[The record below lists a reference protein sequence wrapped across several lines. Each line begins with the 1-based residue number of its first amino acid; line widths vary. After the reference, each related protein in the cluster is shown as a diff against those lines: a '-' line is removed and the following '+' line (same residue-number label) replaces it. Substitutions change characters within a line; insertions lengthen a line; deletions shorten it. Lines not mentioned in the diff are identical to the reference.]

1 MTLNVG
7 QDFKKRWLSAPEAV
21 REAFLDDLGRISDL
35 LTPESN
41 IQTWL
46 DNDQRAQQV
55 AQLKIEQAYADEKA
69 RLIEAARIR
78 KQLAL
83 EKSLAEKRAEQDAFN
98 QQLIQDEFIRFQQQ
112 TQDLHALR
120 QNIDQEVK
128 QYSERYTKNPDEV
141 LNFARGSLHISD
153 DQIQNE
159 LESIR
164 LRLELEAETQIE
176 EAVTIFREKLKIAAQ
191 EEIEYMLKQVQDEKN
206 A

>member
-7 QDFKKRWLSAPEAV
+7 QDFKKRWLGAPEAV
-21 REAFLDDLGRISDL
+21 REAFLNDLNRISDL
-35 LTPESN
+35 LNPDSN
-41 IQTWL
+41 IQAWL

-55 AQLKIEQAYADEKA
+55 AQLKVEQAYADEKA
-69 RLIEAARIR
+69 RLIEAARVR
-78 KQLAL
+78 KQQAF

-98 QQLIQDEFIRFQQQ
+98 QQLIKDELIRFQQQ

-120 QNIDQEVK
+120 QEIDQESR
-128 QYSERYTKNPDEV
+128 QYSDRYSKNPDEV
-141 LNFARGSLHISD
+141 VNFARGNLHIAD

-159 LESIR
+159 LESVR

-176 EAVTIFREKLKIAAQ
+176 QAVKLFREKLKIAAQ
-191 EEIEYMLKQVQDEKN
+191 EEIEYILKHTQDEKN

>member
-7 QDFKKRWLSAPEAV
+7 QDFKKRWLGAPEAV
-21 REAFLDDLGRISDL
+21 REAFLNDLNRISDL
-35 LTPESN
+35 LNPESN
-41 IQTWL
+41 IQAWL

-55 AQLKIEQAYADEKA
+55 AQLKVEQAYADEKA
-69 RLIEAARIR
+69 RLIEAARVR
-78 KQLAL
+78 KQQAL

-98 QQLIQDEFIRFQQQ
+98 QQLIKDELIRFQQQ

-120 QNIDQEVK
+120 QEIDQESR
-128 QYSERYTKNPDEV
+128 QYSDRYSKNPDEV
-141 LNFARGSLHISD
+141 VNFARGNLHIAD

-159 LESIR
+159 LENVR

-176 EAVTIFREKLKIAAQ
+176 QAVKLFREKLKIAAQ
-191 EEIEYMLKQVQDEKN
+191 EEIEYILKHTQDEKN

>member
-7 QDFKKRWLSAPEAV
+7 QDFKKRWLGAPEAV

-69 RLIEAARIR
+69 RLIEAARVR

-98 QQLIQDEFIRFQQQ
+98 QQLIQDELIRFQQQ
-112 TQDLHALR
+112 TQELHALR
-120 QNIDQEVK
+120 QDIDQEVQ
-128 QYSERYTKNPDEV
+128 QYSERYTKNPDEDV
-141 LNFARGSLHISD
+141 NFARGNLHIDD

-159 LESIR
+159 LDSVR

-176 EAVTIFREKLKIAAQ
+176 EAVKQFREKLKLAAQ
-191 EEIEYMLKQVQDEKN
+191 EEIEYILKHTQQEKN

>member
-112 TQDLHALR
+112 TQELHALR

>member
-7 QDFKKRWLSAPEAV
+7 QDFKKRWLGAPEAV
-21 REAFLDDLGRISDL
+21 REAFLNDLNRISDL
-35 LTPESN
+35 LNPESN
-41 IQTWL
+41 IQAWL

-55 AQLKIEQAYADEKA
+55 AQLKVEQAYADEKA
-69 RLIEAARIR
+69 RVR
-78 KQLAL
+78 KQQAL

-98 QQLIQDEFIRFQQQ
+98 QQLIKDELIRFQQQ

-120 QNIDQEVK
+120 QEIDQESR
-128 QYSERYTKNPDEV
+128 QYSDRYSKNPDEV
-141 LNFARGSLHISD
+141 VNFARGNLHIAD

-159 LESIR
+159 LESVR

-176 EAVTIFREKLKIAAQ
+176 QAVKLFREKLKIAAQ
-191 EEIEYMLKQVQDEKN
+191 EEIEYILKHTQDEKN